1 MKLFAPLFLAFFLS
15 PHFGVLVTLTA
26 IVVYAL
32 FRVVDWL
39 LP

>member
-1 MKLFAPLFLAFFLS
+1 MNLLATLALAFFLS
-15 PHFGVLVTLTA
+15 PHFGVLVTVTA
-26 IVVYAL
+26 AVVYAL